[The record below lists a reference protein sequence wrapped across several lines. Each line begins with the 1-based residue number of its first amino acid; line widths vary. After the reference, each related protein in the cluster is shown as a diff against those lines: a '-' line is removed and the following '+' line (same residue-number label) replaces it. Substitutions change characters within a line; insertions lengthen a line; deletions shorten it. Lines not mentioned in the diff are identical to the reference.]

1 MNDVDRILY
10 LVDEINILK
19 TQIRAHD
26 TGSIR
31 TAITVLEQ
39 RVDEVRDN
47 LFAATAA
54 FKKEV

>member
-26 TGSIR
+26 TGNIR
-31 TAITVLEQ
+31 TAINVLEQ

>member
-10 LVDEINILK
+10 LVDEINILN

-26 TGSIR
+26 TGNIR
-31 TAITVLEQ
+31 TAINVLEQ